1 MATEPMDVDFCE
13 KEEMQV
19 DELSEEESEN
29 DNEVDEYL
37 TAAEKNVP
45 QPTFNQEE
53 LNDLI
58 RDLGLPKDG
67 AEYLAALKKKN
78 LLTKRTKAY
87 V

>member
-1 MATEPMDVDFCE
+1 MVVKPEKIAIVGKTMATEPMDVDSCE

-29 DNEVDEYL
+29 DNEDDEYL
-37 TAAEKNVP
+37 LAAEKNA
-45 QPTFNQEE
+45 QTFNQEE

-67 AEYLAALKKKN
+67 
-78 LLTKRTKAY
+78 
-87 V
+87 